1 MGLAEIAAGAS
12 ECWCAAG
19 RVTRTQ
25 REGGSGFGL
34 CHAGGE
40 PCGSG
45 VPKEPKYCTSAAE
58 RFNIIFSA
66 ARIRTS
72 DGRQTDQPV
81 LASKV
86 TGTGG
91 TRRRRWPTSATF
103 CTTAN
108 PPAPTCAA
116 PDLRPQVGRDAPS
129 ASCRSIALMRFMNR
143 SSTKPLRE
151 KISSLER
158 CSKPAHRKSS
168 SLRAPYGAVRREPSL
183 ALWAESRKKAGTS
196 VPRSTY
202 PDALR

>member
-45 VPKEPKYCTSAAE
+45 VPMEPKYCTSAAE

-72 DGRQTDQPV
+72 NGRQTDQPV
-81 LASKV
+81 SASKV

-103 CTTAN
+103 CSTAN
-108 PPAPTCAA
+108 LPAPTLLRQTS
-116 PDLRPQVGRDAPS
+116 DLRLAVTPHPRRVGVV
-129 ASCRSIALMRFMNR
+129 LMRFMNR

-158 CSKPAHRKSS
+158 CSKPAHRKPS
-168 SLRAPYGAVRREPSL
+168 SLRVPYGVVRREPSL